1 MTDTNRAMVP
11 DAGMPNP
18 PGSPPGAGT
27 TNRYSATEA
36 AALIASGKL
45 TAVKLAEDC
54 LARVAAREEAVQAW
68 AHIDPQQVLAAARA
82 RDAEKPRGPLHGV
95 PVAIKDIIDTAD
107 MPTAYGSPIYAGH
120 RPRADAACV
129 TLLKNAGAVIMGKTV
144 TAEFAMAHPGK
155 TRNPHNPAHTPGG
168 SSSGSAA
175 AIADFMAPLALG
187 TQTGGSV
194 LRPAAFCGIV
204 GFKPS
209 FDAINAVGVKPNT
222 KSYDT
227 VGVMGRSVGDV
238 ALAFA
243 VMTGGSAAALPS
255 IDKPRIGFYRT
266 LMWDKADAATQT
278 ALEGAAS
285 RLAKAGARVSE
296 VTLPEKFNEFAEARS
311 RVGDFESSRALAW
324 ERAHHEDQIAVR
336 DRLRKADAVTFE
348 EYIAARKVLDECRR
362 LLDNTFSDFD
372 ALLVPSA
379 PGEAP
384 KSLATTGNALF
395 NQWWTALHVPCVTV
409 PVFTGPS
416 GLPMGAQ
423 LVGPFGADYR
433 TLACAEWVSRTLS

>member
-1 MTDTNRAMVP
+1 MNE
-11 DAGMPNP
+11 
-18 PGSPPGAGT
+18 
-27 TNRYSATEA
+27 TNRYSAAEA
-36 AALIASGKL
+36 AALLAKGKL

-68 AHIDPQQVLAAARA
+68 SYIDPQQVLADARA
-82 RDAEKPRGPLHGV
+82 RDAEKPRSPLHGI

-107 MPTAYGSPIYAGH
+107 MPTEYGSPIYAGH

-144 TAEFAMAHPGK
+144 TAEFAMSHPGK
-155 TRNPHNPAHTPGG
+155 TRNPLDPAHTPGG

-175 AIADFMAPLALG
+175 AVADHMVPLALG

-204 GFKPS
+204 GFKPT
-209 FDAINAVGVKPNT
+209 FDAINTVGVKPNT

-227 VGVMGRSVGDV
+227 VGLMGRNVADV

-243 VMTGGSAAALPS
+243 VLTRRDASGFALPA

-266 LMWDKADAATQT
+266 LQWSRADSATHA
-278 ALEGAAS
+278 ALEDAAS
-285 RLAKAGARVSE
+285 RLAKAGARVRE
-296 VTLPEKFNEFAEARS
+296 IDLPGKFEAFSDARNKVS
-311 RVGDFESSRALAW
+311 DFESSRALAW
-324 ERAHHEDQIAVR
+324 ERQHFEDKIAVR
-336 DRLRKADAVTFE
+336 EKLRKADAVTLDDYF
-348 EYIAARKVLDECRR
+348 AAQKVLDECRR
-362 LLDNTFSDFD
+362 LIEITFGDFD
-372 ALLVPSA
+372 VLLVPSA

-384 KSLATTGNALF
+384 KGLTTTGDAVF
-395 NQWWTALHVPCVTV
+395 NQTWTALHTPSVTV
-409 PVFTGPS
+409 PVFTGPT

-423 LVGPFGADYR
+423 FVGASGADYK
-433 TLACAEWVSRTLS
+433 TLACAEWAFRALA